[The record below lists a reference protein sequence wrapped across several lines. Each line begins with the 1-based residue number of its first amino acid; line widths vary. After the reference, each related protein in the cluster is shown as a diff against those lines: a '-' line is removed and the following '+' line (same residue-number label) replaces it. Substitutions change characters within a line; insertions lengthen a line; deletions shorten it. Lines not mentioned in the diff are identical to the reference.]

1 MRLSTLLAATASIA
15 LISGAAA
22 GMPAMAAA
30 PVANLAQDPAFT
42 DAQLK
47 GYVEAMEKITPI
59 AQALNGAAPSADQQA
74 QMAAAVTES
83 GLTIE
88 TFNAISNAVAAD
100 AELAAQAELAA
111 ADPSP
116 AGSVGAGVTD
126 AEADQFGAAMAQLQ
140 AVLAAVQGGT
150 PTPEQQAQMASIVE
164 GSGLS
169 VERFN
174 EIFNAVA
181 QDAHLRARVALA
193 DARRG

>member
-15 LISGAAA
+15 LISGAAV
-22 GMPAMAAA
+22 AA
-30 PVANLAQDPAFT
+30 PVVMASPVSTAPQDAAFT
-42 DAQLK
+42 NAELK
-47 GYVEAMEKITPI
+47 GYATAMARITPI
-59 AQALNGAAPSADQQA
+59 AQALNGATPNADQQA
-74 QMAAAVTES
+74 QMAAAVSES

-88 TFNAISNAVAAD
+88 KFNEISNAVGAD
-100 AELAAQAELAA
+100 PVLGARAELAA
-111 ADPSP
+111 ATPSP

-150 PTPEQQAQMASIVE
+150 PTPEQQAQMAAIVE

-174 EIFNAVA
+174 EISNAVA
-181 QDAHLRARVALA
+181 QDDHLRARVSLA
-193 DARRG
+193 DARRN